1 MQELNN
7 QQCEALKRAIQQGLP
22 LTPRPYLR
30 LAQQLGLSEQVVI
43 DTLQQWQ
50 ISGLIKRFGLVVNHH
65 SIGYRANA
73 MVVWDVPEDQVEQV
87 AGQFSANDAVTLCY
101 QRPRV
106 LPHWPYN
113 LFCMIHGRHRD
124 TVLQQIDALV
134 QRHDLQ
140 QVPHSVLFSTKQ
152 FKQCGGRYADTRMDA
167 RYG

>member
-113 LFCMIHGRHRD
+113 LFCMIHGRQRD

>member
-1 MQELNN
+1 MQQLNSR
-7 QQCEALKRAIQQGLP
+7 QCEALKLAIQQGLP
-22 LTPRPYLR
+22 LRPQPYLS
-30 LAQQLGLSEQVVI
+30 LAQQLGLSEQAVI

-50 ISGLIKRFGLVVNHH
+50 TSGLIKRFGMVVNHH
-65 SIGYRANA
+65 NIGYRANA

-101 QRPRV
+101 QRPRM

-113 LFCMIHGRHRD
+113 LFCMIHGRQRD

-140 QVPHSVLFSTKQ
+140 HLPHDVLFSTKQ
-152 FKQCGGRYADTRMDA
+152 FKQCGGRYADTRIDA

>member
-1 MQELNN
+1 M
-7 QQCEALKRAIQQGLP
+7 
-22 LTPRPYLR
+22 
-30 LAQQLGLSEQVVI
+30 
-43 DTLQQWQ
+43 
-50 ISGLIKRFGLVVNHH
+50 VVNHH
-65 SIGYRANA
+65 NIGYRANA

-101 QRPRV
+101 QRPRM

-113 LFCMIHGRHRD
+113 LFCMIHGRQRD

-140 QVPHSVLFSTKQ
+140 HLPHDVLFSTKQ
-152 FKQCGGRYADTRMDA
+152 FKQCGGRYADTRIDA